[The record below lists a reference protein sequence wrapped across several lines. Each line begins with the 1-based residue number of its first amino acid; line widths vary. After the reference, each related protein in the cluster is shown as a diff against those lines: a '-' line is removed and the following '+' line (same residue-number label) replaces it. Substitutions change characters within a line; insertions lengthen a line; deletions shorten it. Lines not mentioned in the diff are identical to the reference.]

1 MIIAAYIVLALAFG
15 ISDMILFQ
23 RCGKIT
29 PIRLSR
35 GMMVTLVVAVV
46 QTMLFMLG
54 MLLGDLL
61 RFELPTD
68 AQAFAKTNAMI
79 FMGLAVFVV
88 LRMLMPHLRREPK
101 LPLFNL
107 GNNAACVAMAFAT
120 GINYLLIGLGAGFV
134 VSIECD
140 FHKALWPM
148 LVVLFLTGYFGLMLG
163 RRNVALRTRRWMIVV
178 AVLIMAVAIGALV
191 NAK

>member
-23 RCGKIT
+23 RCGKVT

-35 GMMVTLVVAVV
+35 GMAVTLVVAVV

-68 AQAFAKTNAMI
+68 AQAYAQTNAMI

-107 GNNAACVAMAFAT
+107 GSNAACVAMAFAT

-134 VSIECD
+134 ASLESD
-140 FHKALWPM
+140 LHKALWPM

-163 RRNVALRTRRWMIVV
+163 RRKVALRPRRWMIVV
-178 AVLIMAVAIGALV
+178 AVLILAVAIGALV